1 MEVVLYSVCT
11 YIYIYIYVCVCVF
24 VGFCAW
30 VGFFYVGLGAWLHI
44 MRLYTD
50 TCIYIYVYTYII
62 YNIYIEYTCIHN
74 T

>member
-11 YIYIYIYVCVCVF
+11 YIYMYVCVF

-50 TCIYIYVYTYII
+50 TCIYIYIHIYIYIYI
-62 YNIYIEYTCIHN
+62 YNITYT
-74 T
+74 